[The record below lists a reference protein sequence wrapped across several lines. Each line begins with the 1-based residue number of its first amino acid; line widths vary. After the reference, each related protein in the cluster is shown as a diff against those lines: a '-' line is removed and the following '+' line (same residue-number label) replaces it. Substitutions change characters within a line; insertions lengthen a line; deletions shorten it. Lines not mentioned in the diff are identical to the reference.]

1 MNAEFRDRLQPPNTA
16 LDSALSNVSRKLH
29 TLDIVFPQIARI
41 RKFPHQAPEDALV
54 LADLVEQRAAAL
66 ILGARLLRCVA
77 MLLKLKRVQESRK
90 AEQAAKESPDALR

>member
-66 ILGARLLRCVA
+66 ILGARLLRCEA
-77 MLLKLKRVQESRK
+77 ERVQESRK